1 MVNIR
6 LFIQSVF
13 LFSIMSCGKHG
24 DLSTAFE
31 NELDDY
37 GLLESRATFKGDIIG
52 RAGSVEISEKDFMYV
67 DATGEAIGPRELR
80 SMDPGLRAMLVK
92 KALLRRMVIKKGM
105 DEEIFENPEAIEYII
120 PRMEKIFE
128 EYYYYRASNP
138 SVVRREVEQVVP
150 DEAALRALLDSDAEL
165 KNQNATMDDMS
176 KQREIVIQRLIVK
189 KMAQKRREVI
199 DAILKSS
206 PPIEVFP

>member
-1 MVNIR
+1 MNIR
-6 LFIQSVF
+6 LFLQSVLF
-13 LFSIMSCGKHG
+13 FSIMSCGNHG
-24 DLSTAFE
+24 DLSAAFE

-37 GLLESRATFKGDIIG
+37 TLLESRAAFGTDLLG
-52 RAGSVEISEKDFMYV
+52 RVGGVEISEKDFMYV
-67 DATGEAIGPRELR
+67 DATGETIGPGELR
-80 SMDPGLRAMLVK
+80 SMDAGLRAMVVK

-105 DEEIFENPEAIEYII
+105 EEKIFENPEAIEYIV

-150 DEAALRALLDSDAEL
+150 DEAALRALLDSDPDL
-165 KNQNATMDDMS
+165 KKQNATMDDMN
-176 KQREIVIQRLIVK
+176 KQREVVIQRLISK